1 MMNAYNKFLLNRLSS
16 KGLFNASRR
25 FIAIPNS
32 MANDPYL
39 LLGVDRNTKFNEI
52 KKKYFILAK
61 KYHPDLNPGNDVIIH
76 FDIYILGNSM
86 RIKCSSLLEK
96 PIGILSQ
103 IITLYLE
110 RPGKKQ
116 PRHMSQQQKLL
127 IKSLS
132 QEGPKADQM
141 TKDKIPLVIF
151 RVRGQVTNHMI
162 GMRRNFSGGI
172 ECST

>member
-1 MMNAYNKFLLNRLSS
+1 MMNAYNKFLLNHISS

-32 MANDPYL
+32 MSNDPYM

-61 KYHPDLNPGNDVIIH
+61 KYHPDLNPGNDVTIH
-76 FDIYILGNSM
+76 FHIYILGNSM
-86 RIKCSSLLEK
+86 QIKCSSLLEK
-96 PIGILSQ
+96 PIDKLNQ

-110 RPGKKQ
+110 RRGKKQ
-116 PRHMSQQQKLL
+116 PKHMSPQLKHL

-132 QEGPKADQM
+132 QEGPKTNQM
-141 TKDKIPLVIF
+141 TKVKIPLVIS
-151 RVRGQVTNHMI
+151 RVQGRVTKHMI
-162 GMRRNFSGGI
+162 GMRRNF
-172 ECST
+172 